1 MAEKTKEQIA
11 NEVKTEF
18 PKFNYEI
25 AYILGRD
32 YWQFEGCMNDLN
44 IEDDDK
50 IRDLFEIYLKL
61 LGLKI

>member
-1 MAEKTKEQIA
+1 MAEKTKEQIS

-18 PKFNYEI
+18 PKFDYSI

-44 IEDDDK
+44 IEDDAK
-50 IRDLFEIYLKL
+50 ILNLFEVYLKL
-61 LGLKI
+61 LGLKL